1 MTSLLKKAG
10 IVICLPLITLSILV
24 SGCRQEEKTTN
35 EDKVVKRDTI
45 KAERSKEDYYEAI
58 KNYREL
64 LQKEP
69 NNIILLSALGNAL
82 FDIGEDNEAIKIYK
96 KALEIYPDN
105 VAVRTDLGTAYRRIG
120 RPDMALVE
128 YRKSL
133 SIDPRHSISRYNI
146 GVVLLWDKKDIK
158 AAIKIW
164 EELLRIDPYFV
175 LAEELRGNI
184 KVLKEMLKT
193 GKGKK

>member
-1 MTSLLKKAG
+1 MISFFKAS
-10 IVICLPLITLSILV
+10 IFLYLPLIVLCLLS
-24 SGCRQEEKTTN
+24 SGCRKGEKTTN
-35 EDKVVKRDTI
+35 EDKVVKTDTI
-45 KAERSKEDYYEAI
+45 KVERTKEDYYEAI
-58 KNYREL
+58 KNYRQL
-64 LQKEP
+64 LKKEP
-69 NNIILLSALGNAL
+69 DNIILLGALGNAL
-82 FDIGEDNEAIKIYK
+82 FDIGKDNEAIEIYK
-96 KALEIYPDN
+96 KTLGIYPDN
-105 VAVRTDLGTAYRRIG
+105 VAVRTDLGTAYRRKG
-120 RPDMALVE
+120 KPNKALIE

-146 GVVLLWDKKDIK
+146 GVVQLWDKKNIK

-193 GKGKK
+193 GKARK

>member
-1 MTSLLKKAG
+1 MTSLFKTAIFLC
-10 IVICLPLITLSILV
+10 IPLISLSLLS
-24 SGCRQEEKTTN
+24 SGCRKKDKAIN
-35 EDKVVKRDTI
+35 EDKIVKTDTI

-58 KNYREL
+58 KNYEQIL
-64 LQKEP
+64 KKEP
-69 NNIILLSALGNAL
+69 DNIILLSALGNAL
-82 FDIGEDNEAIKIYK
+82 FDIGRDSEAIKVYK
-96 KALEIYPDN
+96 KTLEIYPDN

-120 RPDMALVE
+120 LPNKALAE

-146 GVVLLWDKKDIK
+146 GVVLLWDKKNIE

-164 EELLRIDPYFV
+164 KELLRIDPYFV

-193 GKGKK
+193 RKTKK

>member
-1 MTSLLKKAG
+1 MISTSKATF
-10 IVICLPLITLSILV
+10 VICLPFIAFCLLS
-24 SGCRQEEKTTN
+24 SGCRKEDKATN

-58 KNYREL
+58 KNYEQL
-64 LQKEP
+64 LTKEP

-82 FDIGEDNEAIKIYK
+82 FDIGKDDEAINIYQ
-96 KALEIYPDN
+96 KALKIYPDN
-105 VAVRTDLGTAYRRIG
+105 VAVRTDLGTSYRRKG
-120 RPDMALVE
+120 KPDMALAE

-146 GVVLLWDKKDIK
+146 GVVLLWDKKDVM

-164 EELLRIDPYFV
+164 EELLRIDPYFL
-175 LAEELRGNI
+175 LAEELRDNI
-184 KVLKEMLKT
+184 KVLKEMVKT

>member
-1 MTSLLKKAG
+1 MTSLFKAA
-10 IVICLPLITLSILV
+10 IFLCIPLISLSLLS
-24 SGCRQEEKTTN
+24 SGCRKEDKAIN
-35 EDKVVKRDTI
+35 EDKVVKTDTI

-58 KNYREL
+58 KNYEQL
-64 LQKEP
+64 LKKEP
-69 NNIILLSALGNAL
+69 DNIILLSALGNAL
-82 FDIGEDNEAIKIYK
+82 FDIGRDNEAIKVYK
-96 KALEIYPDN
+96 KTLEIYPDN

-120 RPDMALVE
+120 LPNKALAE

-146 GVVLLWDKKDIK
+146 GVVLLWDKKNIET
-158 AAIKIW
+158 AIKIW

-193 GKGKK
+193 RKTKK

>member
-1 MTSLLKKAG
+1 MISILKAG
-10 IVICLPLITLSILV
+10 IFLYLPLITLCLLS
-24 SGCRQEEKTTN
+24 SGCRKEDKAPN
-35 EDKVVKRDTI
+35 EDKVVKTDTI
-45 KAERSKEDYYEAI
+45 KAERTKEDYYEAI
-58 KNYREL
+58 KNYEQIL
-64 LQKEP
+64 KKEP
-69 NNIILLSALGNAL
+69 DNIILLSALGNAL
-82 FDIGEDNEAIKIYK
+82 FDIGRDDEAIEIYK
-96 KALEIYPDN
+96 KTLGIYPDN
-105 VAVRTDLGTAYRRIG
+105 VAVRTDLGTAYRRKG
-120 RPDMALVE
+120 KPNKALAE

-146 GVVLLWDKKDIK
+146 GVVQLWDKKNIK

-193 GKGKK
+193 GKAKK

>member
-1 MTSLLKKAG
+1 MISILKAG
-10 IVICLPLITLSILV
+10 IFLCLPLIILSLLS
-24 SGCRQEEKTTN
+24 SGCRKEDKTTN
-35 EDKVVKRDTI
+35 EDKVVKTNTI
-45 KAERSKEDYYEAI
+45 KAERTKEDYYEAI

-64 LQKEP
+64 LKKEP

-82 FDIGEDNEAIKIYK
+82 FDIGRDSEAIKVYK
-96 KALEIYPDN
+96 KTLEIYPDN
-105 VAVRTDLGTAYRRIG
+105 VAVRTDLGTAYRRVG
-120 RPDMALVE
+120 MPNRALAE
-128 YRKSL
+128 YKKSL

-164 EELLRIDPYFV
+164 DELLRIDPYFV

-184 KVLKEMLKT
+184 KVLKEMLRTRKV
-193 GKGKK
+193 KK